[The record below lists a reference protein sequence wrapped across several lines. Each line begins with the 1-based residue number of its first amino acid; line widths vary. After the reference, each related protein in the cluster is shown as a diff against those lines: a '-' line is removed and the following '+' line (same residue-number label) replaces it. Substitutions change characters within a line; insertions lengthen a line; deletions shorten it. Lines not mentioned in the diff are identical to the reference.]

1 MIKIARHRS
10 IWTISLIINSIAQ
23 TDLLRVVRMIQRQCD
38 GIAASQVSAT
48 AVEPLITLLES
59 LRLGPALGTDWEN
72 LDLELAKLQSC
83 GKSTTQLHASVIIL
97 SSLFFTKMDARHSSI
112 SDAHRQTFSWLL
124 EQSMSTPPPDDPR
137 SLVKFKEWL
146 SSGSGIYWIA
156 GKPGSGKS
164 TLMKYLQSHDKTR
177 GYLASWAAGSRL
189 TVTGYYFWLAGSE
202 MGKSQE
208 GLLRRLL
215 FDILQSHPDWI
226 PILMPR
232 RWDKLIIDRFAHPDF
247 RLADDRW
254 TLSELLEAIS
264 RLDRVVACPS
274 SSAKICIFIDGLDEY
289 YGDHLELICT
299 IRTIAKV
306 NGIKLCVSSRPWNCF
321 EDAFGTAAA
330 NKLYLQDLTR
340 DDIASYARDKLL
352 QLQALYF
359 GKLDSH
365 HIIEELVSEIVLRAQ
380 GVFLW
385 VFLVVRS
392 LRDGIV
398 NGDPL
403 SLLQARLRELPTDLE
418 AFFERIIKSVDKVY
432 RRRMAHTFQVAMNAP
447 PLPLLLYSFLDEE
460 HDRIPLPHG
469 LPYDDIRHAVATI
482 EEDRMC
488 RSLNG
493 RYKGLLETAGEPG
506 CKTVSFL
513 HRTIRDF
520 LATRDM
526 QDLLGS
532 HCEPDFNPFRHICTA
547 FISQESFYP
556 GSMGLTEGKTSQDAE
571 GYPERLNMSL
581 LETFL
586 ICARNLGPDQI
597 SLVEQMNTVIYH
609 MLPPYQDAIIQK
621 EVYAATAGTL
631 FGRAIELALTP
642 YVLHK
647 LSTRTKLSETE
658 GASALSYALMPWR
671 IGRSRGPEVGFAN
684 ASADIV
690 SALLNAGASGS
701 SRWIGKSILSEL
713 AGHLPIV
720 ECRRLGPEIRQSW
733 LRICASLCRHGA
745 RMRDCL
751 PEDHEGY
758 HHFIEL
764 VSLVLTSSASPTELL
779 GDFLPM
785 VFGTGWPCNKTSD
798 LSDLVTEALWAKFL
812 MHMYISVHSPS
823 SLYGPADEGR
833 EHITFFA
840 ATAKLF
846 LDNGA
851 NPFKCLIGAVPHEMQ
866 IEIDSVVPLRGPQFR
881 ERGYIFVPEALRAI
895 FKDGSP
901 DRLGVLAALERA
913 TQQRA
918 SKDVSEQSRGQKRG
932 FAEVQELGDE
942 DKSTGG
948 RRRVEDPAEG
958 RVIHVQGTGWVA

>member
-1 MIKIARHRS
+1 M
-10 IWTISLIINSIAQ
+10 
-23 TDLLRVVRMIQRQCD
+23 
-38 GIAASQVSAT
+38 
-48 AVEPLITLLES
+48 E
-59 LRLGPALGTDWEN
+59 
-72 LDLELAKLQSC
+72 
-83 GKSTTQLHASVIIL
+83 
-97 SSLFFTKMDARHSSI
+97 MDARHSSI
-112 SDAHRQTFSWLL
+112 PEAHRQTFSWIL
-124 EQSMSTPPPDDPR
+124 EQSMSIPLPDDPR
-137 SLVKFKEWL
+137 SGVKFKEWL
-146 SSGSGIYWIA
+146 FSGSGIYWIA

-164 TLMKYLQSHDKTR
+164 TLMKYLQSHNKTR
-177 GYLASWAAGSRL
+177 EYLASWAAGSHL
-189 TVTGYYFWLAGSE
+189 TVSGYYFWLAGSE

-226 PILMPR
+226 PVLMPR
-232 RWDKLIIDRFAHPDF
+232 RWDKIIGDRFAHPDF
-247 RLADDRW
+247 GLADGRY
-254 TLSELLEAIS
+254 TLPELLEAIS
-264 RLDRVVACPS
+264 RLDRVVSCPS
-274 SSAKICIFIDGLDEY
+274 SSSKICIFIDGLDEY

-299 IRTIAKV
+299 VQTIAKV

-321 EDAFGTAAA
+321 EDAFGAAVA

-340 DDIASYARDKLL
+340 DDIASYARDRLR
-352 QLQALYF
+352 QLQTLYF
-359 GKLDSH
+359 GNLDSQ

-385 VFLVVRS
+385 DFLVVRS

-403 SLLQARLRELPTDLE
+403 TLLKARLRELPTDLE

-447 PLPLLLYSFLDEE
+447 PLRLLFYSFLDEE
-460 HDRIPLPHG
+460 QDRIPLPHG
-469 LPYDDIRHAVATI
+469 LPYDDLRHAVATI

-532 HCEPDFNPFRHICTA
+532 HCEPDFNAYRHICKA

-556 GSMGLTEGKTSQDAE
+556 GSMALTEGMTSRDT
-571 GYPERLNMSL
+571 GKYSERLDMSL
-581 LETFL
+581 LEIFL
-586 ICARNLGPDQI
+586 ICARNLGPEQI
-597 SLVEQMNTVIYH
+597 PLVERMDTVIYH
-609 MLPPYQDAIIQK
+609 MLPSCQDEIIPR

-631 FGRAIELALTP
+631 FGMAIELGLTP

-658 GASALSYALMPWR
+658 GASALSYALMPWKVGGMR
-671 IGRSRGPEVGFAN
+671 ALTVGFVK

-690 SALLNAGASGS
+690 SALLNAGASGRS
-701 SRWIGKSILSEL
+701 QFNGLSILSEF
-713 AGHLPIV
+713 AKRVPMG
-720 ECRRLGPEIRQSW
+720 ECRKRKLGLEVRQSW
-733 LRICASLCRHGA
+733 LRICSSLCRHGA
-745 RMRDCL
+745 RIRDCL
-751 PEDHEGY
+751 PEDHQGY
-758 HHFIEL
+758 HHFTEL
-764 VSLVLTSSASPTELL
+764 VSLVLASSPSPTELL

-785 VFGTGWPCNKTSD
+785 VFGTEWPCNKTSGD
-798 LSDLVTEALWAKFL
+798 LSDLVTEDLWAKL
-812 MHMYISVHSPS
+812 VMHMFIATHNRS
-823 SLYGPADEGR
+823 ADEEGKR
-833 EHITFFA
+833 TAFFA

-851 NPFKCLIGAVPHEMQ
+851 NPFKCLIGGVPHEMQ
-866 IEIDSVVPLRGPQFR
+866 IGIDSMAPQSRLLFQEGGYFLVPR
-881 ERGYIFVPEALRAI
+881 VLRAI

-901 DRLGVLAALERA
+901 DTLGVLAALERA
-913 TQQRA
+913 TQQRI
-918 SKDVSEQSRGQKRG
+918 SKDVSEQSKGRKRG
-932 FAEVQELGDE
+932 FDDVQKLGEE
-942 DKSTGG
+942 DKDTGG
-948 RRRVEDPAEG
+948 KRRVGEPSRG
-958 RVIHVQGTGWVA
+958 